1 MLSGGRRY
9 LELQIRAR
17 TGLTR
22 SLLVWLALACAAA
35 VAAVGFAIAAAFLWL
50 ADTYGPLAASLIL
63 SGTFLVVCAVALAAA
78 GAVRRRTKT
87 QAELALAAQRSPLL
101 DPRLLAGAVQVG
113 RLVGGKRALPLL
125 ALGALAVGIGM
136 HWLNRRTE
144 DRANDE
150 GENAA

>member
-9 LELQIRAR
+9 LDLQIRAR

-22 SLLVWLALACAAA
+22 SLLVWLVIAAA
-35 VAAVGFAIAAAFLWL
+35 AAAAAVGFAIAATFLWL
-50 ADTYGPLAASLIL
+50 ADTYGPLVASLIL
-63 SGTFLVVCAVALAAA
+63 SGTFLVICVVALVTAST
-78 GAVRRRTKT
+78 VRRRTKT

-113 RLVGGKRALPLL
+113 RLVGGKRVLPLL

-136 HWLNRRTE
+136 HRLNRQTE
-144 DRANDE
+144 DRANE
-150 GENAA
+150 KGENAE

>member
-9 LELQIRAR
+9 LDLQIRAR

-22 SLLVWLALACAAA
+22 SLLVWLVIAGAAA
-35 VAAVGFAIAAAFLWL
+35 AAAVGFAIAAIFLWL
-50 ADTYGPLAASLIL
+50 ADTYGPLVASLIL
-63 SGTFLVVCAVALAAA
+63 SGTFFVICVVALVTATT
-78 GAVRRRTKT
+78 VRRRTKT

-136 HWLNRRTE
+136 HRLNRQTE
-144 DRANDE
+144 DRANDKDGN
-150 GENAA
+150 GE